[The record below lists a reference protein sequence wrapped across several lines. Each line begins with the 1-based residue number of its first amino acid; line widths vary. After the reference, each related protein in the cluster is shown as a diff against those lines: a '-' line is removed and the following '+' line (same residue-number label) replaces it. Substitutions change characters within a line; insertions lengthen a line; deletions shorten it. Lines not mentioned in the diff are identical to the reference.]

1 MMTSQGVSTL
11 HIITRVFK
19 KIPVPMTLP
28 TTIETDA
35 KTPRPRTS
43 VTGLF
48 DGSDMR
54 VLVRHTY
61 SRVRCL
67 RLPHFDLPDF
77 VVEQVFVRVASADD
91 VRTTVF
97 ANQDDRG
104 ERATVVGEHLRDC
117 V

>member
-54 VLVRHTY
+54 ALVRY
-61 SRVRCL
+61 ACSRVPYFG
-67 RLPHFDLPDF
+67 LPHF
-77 VVEQVFVRVASADD
+77 VVEQVFVRVAPSDD
-91 VRTTVF
+91 LRATVF
-97 ANQDDRG
+97 ANHDDRR
-104 ERATVVGEHLRDC
+104 ERATVVGKHLR
-117 V
+117 